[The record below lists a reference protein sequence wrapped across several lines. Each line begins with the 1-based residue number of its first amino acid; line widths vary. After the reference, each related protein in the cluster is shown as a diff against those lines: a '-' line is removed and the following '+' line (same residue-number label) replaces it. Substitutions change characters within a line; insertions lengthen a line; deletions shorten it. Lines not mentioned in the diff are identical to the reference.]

1 MRRLAAVSFF
11 VLLSGIAAAQMQIPQ
26 GTPVRVRLEDDLS
39 SATAQE
45 GQKVALTVVDDVA
58 IGGSVVIPAGATVLG
73 HVTEA
78 VPRKL
83 GRNGKLDFSV
93 ESLTAGDGE
102 AIRLRYSRDQKSTNT
117 LAKGIMSGG
126 AMVFL
131 GPAGPLIRVMSAKDA
146 TLQKGTVVQVFTDE
160 VHVIKARGPAVTTG
174 EGSASQPSNDLR
186 PAIIVVSIN
195 STPAGAQVTVDGT
208 AMGET
213 PASFQIDPG
222 KHEIQLQKEGFAV
235 WKQKV
240 TAKPGEPI
248 DMDAKLR
255 VPGVPKPAAT
265 KQSSAKTPNP
275 KP

>member
-1 MRRLAAVSFF
+1 MRCLAGVSFF
-11 VLLSGIAAAQMQIPQ
+11 VLFSGLAAAQVQIPE
-26 GTPVRVRLEDDLS
+26 GTPLQVRLEDDLS

-45 GQKVALTVVDDVA
+45 GQSVALTVVNEVA
-58 IGGSVVIPAGATVLG
+58 IGGSVVIPAGTAVLG
-73 HVTEA
+73 HVTKA
-78 VPRKL
+78 VPKKL

-117 LAKGIMSGG
+117 LEKGVMTAG

-131 GPAGPLIRVMSAKDA
+131 GPAGPLLHVMSVKDA

-160 VHVIKARGPAVTTG
+160 AHVFKAKGPAVTAG
-174 EGSASQPSNDLR
+174 EGPASQPSNDLR
-186 PAIIVVSIN
+186 AAIIAVSLN
-195 STPAGAQVTVDGT
+195 STPPGAQVTVDGT

-222 KHEIQLQKEGFAV
+222 EHEIQIQKEGFAV

-248 DMDAKLR
+248 DLNAKLR
-255 VPGVPKPAAT
+255 VPATPKSAAT
-265 KQSSAKTPNP
+265 KRTSAKTPNP
-275 KP
+275 NP